1 MNKYLLYNST
11 DCGIVQIVQCPENEI
26 SMYGN
31 QYIICPDDFEF
42 DTSKVQKVVNGV
54 VVSEDRTDEQY
65 LNQVFKEERQ
75 RLVNSIEVEYQG
87 NIYQGDE
94 LSQDRI
100 SRAINGLPND
110 SSLILWK
117 TKSNSTVNLTRV
129 DLKEILFVAGEKQTL
144 LWIRTGEENG
154 N

>member
-1 MNKYLLYNST
+1 MNKYLLYSET
-11 DCGIVQIVQCPENEI
+11 DGIIMQIVQCPKNEI

-31 QYIICPDDFEF
+31 QYIICPDDFKF
-42 DTSKVQKVVNGV
+42 DSSKVQTVVNGV

-94 LSQDRI
+94 LSQDRM

>member
-1 MNKYLLYNST
+1 MNKYLLYNDTNGTITQLIS
-11 DCGIVQIVQCPENEI
+11 CPENEI

-87 NIYQGDE
+87 NMYQGDE

-129 DLKEILFVAGEKQTL
+129 DLKEILFLAGEKQTL

>member
-1 MNKYLLYNST
+1 MNKYLLYSET
-11 DCGIVQIVQCPENEI
+11 DGIIMQIVQCPENEI

-31 QYIICPDDFEF
+31 QYIICPDDFKF
-42 DTSKVQKVVNGV
+42 DSSKVQTVVNGV

-94 LSQDRI
+94 LSQDRM

-129 DLKEILFVAGEKQTL
+129 DLKEILFKAGEKQTL

>member
-1 MNKYLLYNST
+1 MNKYLLYSET
-11 DCGIVQIVQCPENEI
+11 DGIIMQIVQCPENEI

-31 QYIICPDDFEF
+31 QYIICPDDFKF
-42 DTSKVQKVVNGV
+42 DSSKVQTVVNGV

-94 LSQDRI
+94 LSQDRM
-100 SRAINGLPND
+100 SRALNGLPND

-129 DLKEILFVAGEKQTL
+129 DLKEILFKAGEKQTL
-144 LWIRTGEENG
+144 LWLRTGEENG

>member
-1 MNKYLLYNST
+1 MNKYLLYNDTNGTITQLIS
-11 DCGIVQIVQCPENEI
+11 CSENEI

-94 LSQDRI
+94 LSQDRM